1 MRWFSIRAQI
11 CASRPSAVR
20 KKSGARSA
28 RKRRWKSRARAAAS
42 NAGPRLAEVAG
53 SAKRSERSCDVGRDG
68 IGKKQTPR
76 QPKLAQTIEMEGF
89 SQIRPK
95 QNPLQSAPTTELCF
109 IHEFAENCYEFLSAP
124 SRAAMTAPRL
134 ASSTTGAR

>member
-11 CASRPSAVR
+11 CASRPSAVT

-53 SAKRSERSCDVGRDG
+53 SARRSERSADIGRDG
-68 IGKKQTPR
+68 IMDDNYR
-76 QPKLAQTIEMEGF
+76 QLLSAWATLKPTETKGFRLLPKESSRFQPIST
-89 SQIRPK
+89 SK
-95 QNPLQSAPTTELCF
+95 LCL
-109 IHEFAENCYEFLSAP
+109 IHDCAAECYEFLHYALKANP
-124 SRAAMTAPRL
+124 AENHRTAMP
-134 ASSTTGAR
+134 